1 MMAAD
6 QAQDERIMPPGH
18 EPAMGERTSGW
29 AIAALI
35 CSLALFCPPLTIL
48 SPLLAV
54 KALHHIKT
62 TPGRKGRGLA
72 ILALVLGGLTTLGW
86 GWGAW
91 WWNGNIRQ
99 PMIRGPVEAFRAGW
113 SGDLEGF
120 KSGFF
125 GDGAISSD
133 EEAGRFLSELD
144 ARYGRLLAMSQRK
157 QQDADLKGYQMQ
169 GYRITYLMT
178 FEMGPINAEGR
189 FVIKSPDHFW
199 LIGRFAWFAVFDEEQ
214 SYLVYPSSAAEEA
227 FRKKPPDAHPD

>member
-1 MMAAD
+1 MAAK
-6 QAQDERIMPPGH
+6 QAQDERIVPPRH
-18 EPAMGERTSGW
+18 EPAKGERTSGW
-29 AIAALI
+29 AIAAIL

-54 KALHHIKT
+54 RALFHIKT
-62 TPGRKGRGLA
+62 SPGRKGRGLA
-72 ILALVLGGLTTLGW
+72 ILALVLGGLATLGW

-91 WWNGNIRQ
+91 WWNGNIRG

-144 ARYGRLLAMSQRK
+144 ARYGHLLVISQRK

-178 FEMGPINAEGR
+178 FETGPINAEGR
-189 FVIKSPDHFW
+189 FVITSAEQPV
-199 LIGRFAWFAVFDEEQ
+199 LIGQFAWFAVIDEEQ
-214 SYLVYPSSAAEEA
+214 GDLVSPASAAEEA
-227 FRKKPPDAHPD
+227 FRKKPPDAPPD